1 MTPPVQPGGDT
12 RARLVDRFAGQLVER
27 GYLGISLE
35 TVASDCGIR
44 KASLY
49 HHFPGGKAELFREVA
64 MGYIDGQAARL
75 AAALGAGGDLAE
87 RLSALAELYTRPGPH
102 LPDLDQAVYQATRHL
117 PEDLRSEISH
127 AYVNGLIEPVTQVMS
142 RAVADGDL
150 SPADPGFLSWTFL
163 TMASSLTPIPQD
175 LAMPAGERPEDPPD
189 PSAAVRAVVVLF
201 LDGARLRNDGG

>member
-1 MTPPVQPGGDT
+1 
-12 RARLVDRFAGQLVER
+12 
-27 GYLGISLE
+27 
-35 TVASDCGIR
+35 
-44 KASLY
+44 
-49 HHFPGGKAELFREVA
+49 
-64 MGYIDGQAARL
+64 
-75 AAALGAGGDLAE
+75 
-87 RLSALAELYTRPGPH
+87 
-102 LPDLDQAVYQATRHL
+102 
-117 PEDLRSEISH
+117 
-127 AYVNGLIEPVTQVMS
+127 VNGLIEPVTQVMS